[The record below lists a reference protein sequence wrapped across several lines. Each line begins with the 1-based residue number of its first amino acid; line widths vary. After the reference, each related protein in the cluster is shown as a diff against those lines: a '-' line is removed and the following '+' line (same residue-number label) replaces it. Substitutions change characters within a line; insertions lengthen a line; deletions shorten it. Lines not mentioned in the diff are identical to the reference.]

1 MHQPKLIML
10 RGPAGSGK
18 STTAKMLLEAAS
30 RKTCLIEQ
38 DYYRFIF
45 RPYENG
51 SKSNAKPMHN
61 MILQNVLIALNEG
74 YDVILE
80 GILSTKSYKEI
91 VDEILEVHSIENY
104 FFYFD
109 ISLEETLRRHAQ
121 RPAKNTPSFTLEDM
135 KSWYPSE
142 YVPIHKSE
150 ILIPESSSISETVDL
165 VKLETQF

>member
-1 MHQPKLIML
+1 MNQPKLIML

-18 STTAKMLLEAAS
+18 SSSAKLLFDS
-30 RKTCLIEQ
+30 TDRKACLIEQ

-51 SKSNAKPMHN
+51 SKANSKAMRQ
-61 MILQNVLIALNEG
+61 MILQNVLTALTEG

-80 GILSTKSYKEI
+80 GIMNAKSYKNI
-91 VDEILEVHSIENY
+91 VDKIIDAHPSENY

-121 RPAKNTPSFTLEDM
+121 RPVKNTPPFTLDDM
-135 KSWYPSE
+135 KSWYPDE
-142 YVPIHKSE
+142 YIPIHE
-150 ILIPESSSISETVDL
+150 NEVLIPESSSIDETIALIKSES
-165 VKLETQF
+165 KF